1 MQWKSLDKSTQV
13 WLELNL
19 VSVVT
24 WAWWYR
30 RNIRHYQEC
39 ALEKSLLQ
47 TYSKWQ
53 ANGDWFGEG
62 GLLSM
67 YPTCWGVL
75 RSCWS
80 VQIGNSCQLLS
91 VCTQGYGS
99 APHSAWCYTQPSFF
113 GAPWLSP
120 DFMRYFCVG
129 KSGQWVLKL
138 LSISSRPRMSF
149 TFSQHCSICCLLIW
163 AATVPKFQPFISAH
177 QGNMDETWLLVAE

>member
-1 MQWKSLDKSTQV
+1 MQWKSLDKNTQV

-30 RNIRHYQEC
+30 RTIRHYQEC

-75 RSCWS
+75 RSCWY

-99 APHSAWCYTQPSFF
+99 APHSAWCYTQPSNSLGPPGSPLILWGQE
-113 GAPWLSP
+113 GASHSHSIAQVAACSYELLLCPNSNHLFLHIKGTW
-120 DFMRYFCVG
+120 MRHDC
-129 KSGQWVLKL
+129 
-138 LSISSRPRMSF
+138 
-149 TFSQHCSICCLLIW
+149 
-163 AATVPKFQPFISAH
+163 
-177 QGNMDETWLLVAE
+177 